1 MNFHNYDDDDMNQ
14 MNMMQMNQMNQMNPM
29 NMMQMNQMN
38 QMNMMNMNPMMMNNN
53 NNFCNMN
60 NMNMNNMNMNNMNN
74 NMNMNNNINMNNN
87 MSNSGKLNNSMMNSS
102 ENETLARLKKEFQFC
117 QQDNDLTQIGC
128 TVGLDKGNLYR
139 WKATIT
145 GPKNTPYEDG
155 IFNISITFPNDYPS
169 HGPELKFINKIYH
182 LNVDHKNDIGHI
194 CLNTLNSWRTSGK
207 VNGSKIYTVKQALFD
222 IFCLFSN
229 QGVESAYD
237 KRLAMLYKENPK
249 EFNEEAKRWTQ
260 LYAS

>member
-1 MNFHNYDDDDMNQ
+1 
-14 MNMMQMNQMNQMNPM
+14 
-29 NMMQMNQMN
+29 
-38 QMNMMNMNPMMMNNN
+38 MMNMNPMMMNNN
-53 NNFCNMN
+53 NNFGNMN
-60 NMNMNNMNMNNMNN
+60 NMNMNNNMNNMNN
-74 NMNMNNNINMNNN
+74 NMNNMN
-87 MSNSGKLNNSMMNSS
+87 NSGKLKNSMMNSS
-102 ENETLARLKKEFQFC
+102 ENETLTRLKKKFQFC
-117 QQDNDLTQIGC
+117 QQENDLTQIGC
-128 TVGLDKGNLYR
+128 TVGLDGGNLYR

-155 IFNISITFPNDYPS
+155 IFNISITFPKDYPRF
-169 HGPELKFINKIYH
+169 GPEFKFINKIYH

-194 CLNTLNSWRTSGK
+194 CLNTLNSWRVSGK
-207 VNGSKIYTVKQALFD
+207 VNGSNIYTVKQALFD

-237 KRLAMLYKENPK
+237 KRLEMLYRNNPE